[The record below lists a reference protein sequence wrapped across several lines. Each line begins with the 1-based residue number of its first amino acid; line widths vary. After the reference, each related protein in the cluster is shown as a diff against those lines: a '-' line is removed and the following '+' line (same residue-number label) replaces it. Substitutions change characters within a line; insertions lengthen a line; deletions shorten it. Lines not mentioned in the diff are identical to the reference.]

1 MSLVTVHGSNTM
13 YVESGFQPDSSQG
26 TGDLYQTITYV
37 AGGAATF
44 GGTGS
49 REPESLPELREYDA
63 ADISPNADAWATDS
77 YVAITSPSGAVRNY
91 YWDGDEWQ
99 SGIAP

>member
-13 YVESGFQPDSSQG
+13 YVESEEQDPAGPVYTVVTAGAPGSFS
-26 TGDLYQTITYV
+26 GD
-37 AGGAATF
+37 
-44 GGTGS
+44 GS
-49 REPESLPELREYDA
+49 EDPTSLPELREFSTS
-63 ADISPNADAWATDS
+63 ADFAGGDTSAWTTGQ
-77 YVAITSPSGAVRNY
+77 YVEITTAGGNTFNY